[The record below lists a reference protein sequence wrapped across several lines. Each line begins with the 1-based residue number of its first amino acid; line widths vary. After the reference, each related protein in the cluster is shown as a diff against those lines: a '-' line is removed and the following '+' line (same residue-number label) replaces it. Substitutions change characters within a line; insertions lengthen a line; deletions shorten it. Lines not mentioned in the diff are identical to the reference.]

1 MSTLDDYTS
10 RESKLK
16 VCAVICWVHEW
27 MWSVVKKK
35 KTKQVFH
42 PGGCAGAPVGS
53 GELPQIVRASVE
65 AGSSPGLR
73 AGWAAGQCKGR
84 PADLMEELLNWDRL
98 ISNTVTFV

>member
-1 MSTLDDYTS
+1 MSGCGLW
-10 RESKLK
+10 LK
-16 VCAVICWVHEW
+16 
-27 MWSVVKKK
+27 KR
-35 KTKQVFH
+35 KQNRFSIQVDV
-42 PGGCAGAPVGS
+42 PVGAGAPVGS